1 MVGLEDRVQS
11 LVVGDQGH
19 SEDAGRVAPERVG
32 AAAVDALELRS
43 VDLVVPHEITV
54 RGDQPILVV
63 AGLLGSILGLAAGA
77 SFAELPFFL
86 KTQPSHPEYDLL
98 ISMIMHTSIWGL
110 TGAAAGLAFAV
121 GLGERRLLGRAL
133 AAGFVGAVFGAIAFE
148 LIGAGL
154 FPFASTGQPI
164 STTWQTRLMARLMVT
179 VATAA
184 VIILLLPGS
193 RPDKAP
199 RRAVLAPPAVS

>member
-1 MVGLEDRVQS
+1 
-11 LVVGDQGH
+11 
-19 SEDAGRVAPERVG
+19 
-32 AAAVDALELRS
+32 
-43 VDLVVPHEITV
+43 
-54 RGDQPILVV
+54 
-63 AGLLGSILGLAAGA
+63 
-77 SFAELPFFL
+77 
-86 KTQPSHPEYDLL
+86 
-98 ISMIMHTSIWGL
+98 MIMHTSIWGL

-154 FPFASTGQPI
+154 FPFASIGQPI
-164 STTWQTRLMARLMVT
+164 STTWQTRLIARLMVT

-193 RPDKAP
+193 SPDKAP
-199 RRAVLAPPAVS
+199 RRAVIAPPAVS